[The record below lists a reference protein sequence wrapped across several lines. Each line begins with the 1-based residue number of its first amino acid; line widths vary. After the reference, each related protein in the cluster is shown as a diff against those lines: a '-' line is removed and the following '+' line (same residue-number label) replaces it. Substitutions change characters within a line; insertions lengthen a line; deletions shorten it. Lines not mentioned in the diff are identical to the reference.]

1 MASKHEPHHF
11 AKDQTGSRQEI
22 ADYMSSPVLSVNSS
36 ATVKEAAKVMD
47 ENNLGSL
54 LVKGN
59 ETYDGIVTETDLT
72 RRVIGK
78 GLNPET
84 TQINLV
90 MSQPIQTLDCHKPVT
105 EANSFMAQ
113 KKIRHLAITDNG
125 EIVGMLSVR
134 DLVSFFANPRL
145 R

>member
-1 MASKHEPHHF
+1 MDKHEPHHF

-22 ADYMSSPVLSVNSS
+22 ADYMSSPVLSVDSS
-36 ATVKEAAKVMD
+36 ATVREAAKMMD
-47 ENNLGSL
+47 ENHLGSL

-59 ETYDGIVTETDLT
+59 GVYEGIVTETDLT

-78 GLNPET
+78 GLDPET
-84 TQINLV
+84 TEITAV
-90 MSQPIQTLDCHKPVT
+90 MSQPILSLDCHRPVT

-113 KKIRHLAITDNG
+113 KKVRHLAITDKG
-125 EIVGMLSVR
+125 EIVGILSVR

>member
-1 MASKHEPHHF
+1 MTKHEPHHF

-22 ADYMSSPVLSVNSS
+22 ADYMSSPVLSLNSS
-36 ATVKEAAKVMD
+36 ATVKEAARMMD

-54 LVKGN
+54 LVKGS
-59 ETYDGIVTETDLT
+59 EDFEGILTETDLT
-72 RRVIGK
+72 RKVLGK
-78 GLNPET
+78 GLDPST
-84 TQINLV
+84 TQITEV
-90 MSQPIQTLDCHKPVT
+90 MSQPIQSLDCHLPVT

-125 EIVGMLSVR
+125 KIVGMLSVR
-134 DLVSFFANPRL
+134 DLVSYFANPRL

>member
-1 MASKHEPHHF
+1 MTKHEPHHF
-11 AKDQTGSRQEI
+11 AKGQTGSRQEI

-36 ATVKEAAKVMD
+36 ATVKDAAKLMD

-59 ETYDGIVTETDLT
+59 ENYEGIVTETDLT
-72 RRVIGK
+72 RKVIGK
-78 GLNPET
+78 GLDPET
-84 TQINLV
+84 TQVTLV
-90 MSQPIQTLDCHKPVT
+90 MSKPIHSLDCHEPVT
-105 EANSFMAQ
+105 EANFFMA
-113 KKIRHLAITDNG
+113 KNKIRHLAITENG
-125 EIVGMLSVR
+125 EIVGMMSVR